1 MSVAVGSFAQ
11 GALSDRGMP
20 RPDEAT
26 EQPKKLVERKEE
38 TASLKK
44 LPNRPHA
51 PWQKPLGIVQREQDS
66 E

>member
-1 MSVAVGSFAQ
+1 MLVAVVSFAQ
-11 GALSDRGMP
+11 GVLSDRRMP
-20 RPDEAT
+20 RPDQAT
-26 EQPKKLVERKEE
+26 EQPKKLPEREEE

-44 LPNRPHA
+44 LPDRPHA